1 MTAGM
6 IPDELV
12 REMRYIELR
21 TQKRIRSLRVGGHA
35 SPLRGDGFDFEQH
48 RPYRPGDDVRRIDWN
63 ATARAGMPFIRQ
75 NRAERELQV
84 MLAVDLSRSMQ
95 FGSATR
101 TKHEALVLTS
111 AALLFAALEDRLSAG
126 VVGFSDRMVEAHGP
140 VSGREEAWAALRRIW
155 GLGVT
160 TKRTVFR
167 PTIQHLLR
175 TLTRT
180 TLVVLVSDFQ
190 TEETLADLP
199 ELAMLAARHDVV
211 AVVLEDPAEQQLPAG
226 DGFVRLRDLE
236 SGAEITVGLNPYTR
250 SLYEQRLLRRQ
261 LELRNMCHRTGVTQ
275 LIVDAQG
282 DVMEPIMRLFAGR
295 KA

>member
-1 MTAGM
+1 V

-21 TQKRIRSLRVGGHA
+21 TQKRIRSLRVGGQA

-63 ATARAGMPFIRQ
+63 ATARAGLPFMRQ
-75 NRAERELQV
+75 TRAERELQV
-84 MLAVDLSRSMQ
+84 VLAVDLSRSMQ

-101 TKHEALVLTS
+101 TKHDALVLTS

-126 VVGFSDRMVEAHGP
+126 VVGFSDRVIESRGP
-140 VSGREEAWAALRRIW
+140 VSDRGEAWAALREIW
-155 GLGVT
+155 SLGT
-160 TKRTVFR
+160 RSKQTLFR

-175 TLTRT
+175 TLKRT
-180 TLVVLVSDFQ
+180 TLVLMVSDFQ
-190 TEETLADLP
+190 TEENLAEIPELSTLAS
-199 ELAMLAARHDVV
+199 RHDVV

-226 DGFVRLRDLE
+226 AGFVRLRDLE
-236 SGAEITVGLNPYTR
+236 TDAEITVGLNPHTR
-250 SLYEQRLLRRQ
+250 SLYEQRLLRRR
-261 LELRNMCHRTGVTQ
+261 LELRNMCYRAGVTQ
-275 LIVDAQG
+275 VTVDPQG
-282 DVMEPIMRLFAGR
+282 DVIEPIMRLFAGR